1 MPSRFQHANQS
12 NSEGRKCPPP
22 RADSAAPEH
31 DVISAE
37 AVLRALLAEVVGTFA
52 LTFVAAG
59 GVVIGALS
67 EGAVSA
73 ASRAVAPGLVV
84 LALIYAIGNDSGAHY
99 NPSVTLAFAL
109 RRAFQWRWVTPYW
122 AAQVIGAVA
131 AALLLRMLFG
141 TAKDIGATHPHYG
154 TTVAL
159 VMEIVLTFLLVL
171 VILGTAT
178 RYSLIGTD
186 AALAVGATIACEGL
200 FAAPVSGASMNPARS
215 LGPALVSG
223 AVSDLWVYLVG
234 PFAGAALA
242 VVATAILHRTRHPW
256 EKEAAQGE
264 HLGTNTRVNAERGAA
279 TDRPRE

>member
-37 AVLRALLAEVVGTFA
+37 AVLRALLAEVVGTFV

-178 RYSLIGTD
+178 RYSAGGRCDNRLRGPFCRPGERRLHEPGAITWTSSGQWRGERP
-186 AALAVGATIACEGL
+186 VGLPSRPICRCGARRCRDGDSPSN
-200 FAAPVSGASMNPARS
+200 APS
-215 LGPALVSG
+215 LGKRG
-223 AVSDLWVYLVG
+223 G
-234 PFAGAALA
+234 
-242 VVATAILHRTRHPW
+242 TRRTPGD
-256 EKEAAQGE
+256 EYQSEC
-264 HLGTNTRVNAERGAA
+264 
-279 TDRPRE
+279 